1 MPELPDVT
9 IYVEALR
16 ERIVG
21 ELLESF
27 RLLRPFA
34 LRSVEPP
41 ISAVELRFVESVE
54 RMGKRIIIGLQQDR
68 FIVMHLMIAGRL
80 LWKDAP
86 GARPPAKIGV
96 AAWDFPSGTLLLT
109 EASTKKRASIHLVQ
123 GRDRLCEMDPG
134 GEEVLTMNLSRFE
147 TLLAEQ
153 NQTIKRAL
161 TDPKRFSGI
170 GNAYSD
176 EILFA
181 ARLSPHRLTTSL
193 SPFEV
198 ENLFLMCRAV
208 LQESTER
215 LRQQFAGRFPGSREI
230 TAFRP
235 EFAVHGKYGQ
245 PCPTC
250 GRPVQRI
257 VRSENELN
265 YCAQCQNGGR
275 ILADRALSCLL
286 KDDFPRGFEPQEPE

>member
-9 IYVEALR
+9 IYTEALR
-16 ERIVG
+16 VRIVG

-27 RLLRPFA
+27 RLIRPFA
-34 LRSVEPP
+34 LRSVQPA
-41 ISAVELRFVESVE
+41 ISEVELRFVESVE
-54 RMGKRIIIGLQQDR
+54 RLGKRIVIGLQQER
-68 FIVMHLMIAGRL
+68 FIVIHLMIAGRL
-80 LWKDAP
+80 LWREAP
-86 GARPPAKIGV
+86 GARPLAKIGV
-96 AAWDFPSGTLLLT
+96 AAWDFPNGTLLLT
-109 EASTKKRASIHLVQ
+109 EASTKKRASIHLIE
-123 GRDRLCEMDPG
+123 GREHLVALHAG
-134 GEEVLTMNLSRFE
+134 GEEVFDLTLRRFID
-147 TLLAEQ
+147 LVKNQ

-181 ARLSPHRLTTSL
+181 ARISPHRLTTSL
-193 SPFEV
+193 NDFEL
-198 ENLFLMCRAV
+198 ENLFLKCREV
-208 LQESTER
+208 LLEATER
-215 LRQQFAGRFPGSREI
+215 LRSQFGDRFPGSREI

-235 EFAVHGKYGQ
+235 EFAVHGKFGQ
-245 PCPTC
+245 PCPNC

-275 ILADRALSCLL
+275 ILADRALSRLL
-286 KDDFPRGFEPQEPE
+286 KDDFPRGFNPQEPE

>member
-16 ERIVG
+16 ARIVG

-27 RLLRPFA
+27 RLIRPFA
-34 LRSVEPP
+34 LRSVQPS
-41 ISAVELRFVESVE
+41 IQNVELRFVDTVE
-54 RMGKRIIIGLQQDR
+54 RLGKRIVIGLQQDR
-68 FIVMHLMIAGRL
+68 FIVIHLMIAGRL

-96 AAWDFPSGTLLLT
+96 AAWDFPNGTLLLT
-109 EASTKKRASIHLVQ
+109 EASTKKRAAIHLVE
-123 GRDRLCEMDPG
+123 GRASLTALNAGGDEISEIGIGRFCE
-134 GEEVLTMNLSRFE
+134 LIQS
-147 TLLAEQ
+147 Q

-181 ARLSPHRLTTSL
+181 ARLSPHRLTSSL
-193 SPFEV
+193 NAYEL
-198 ENLFLMCRAV
+198 ERLFLKCREV
-208 LQESTER
+208 LDESTQR
-215 LRQQFAGRFPGSREI
+215 LRDQFGDRFPASREI

-245 PCPTC
+245 PCPVC

-275 ILADRALSCLL
+275 ILADRALSRLL